1 MDGKYEKC
9 KNLAFTESLI
19 VTCRHRCSITLTET
33 VETIIAPNGTKVS
46 IFNEHIVERGC
57 TESVESTDGFTS
69 STLYYQCDEPACIN
83 EILLPDQEP
92 LILIMTTY
100 ILTKA

>member
-33 VETIIAPNGTKVS
+33 VETIIAPNGTEVS

-92 LILIMTTY
+92 LILILTTY
-100 ILTKA
+100 ILTKS